1 MLGERNAKN
10 ESSAAYTVKA
20 HNVVNEFPAEFG
32 KTAMNELF
40 CKLCECVVTCSKK
53 FFVDSEIQTAL
64 SETKR
69 QPVNSIL
76 CSEIFCRP
84 YNFAL

>member
-1 MLGERNAKN
+1 MLMQNAKFN
-10 ESSAAYTVKA
+10 
-20 HNVVNEFPAEFG
+20 

-53 FFVDSEIQTAL
+53 FFVDSHSQTIL

-69 QPVNSIL
+69 QPVNV
-76 CSEIFCRP
+76 
-84 YNFAL
+84 